1 MRVYWMRYVN
11 VLKSK
16 LESVSILLLV
26 GSYSFPIQYP
36 RKSTI
41 KSSFRKSPKLLAA
54 CLELNE
60 SRFTVTSR
68 TLLLPARRIRQVQYH
83 AADNEECRR

>member
-11 VLKSK
+11 VLKSP
-16 LESVSILLLV
+16 LESVSDLLLV

-54 CLELNE
+54 CLKRIEVYRAIE
-60 SRFTVTSR
+60 DPRTSC
-68 TLLLPARRIRQVQYH
+68 TKDTAGSVS
-83 AADNEECRR
+83 CRR